1 MADYKRRKEH
11 TKETD
16 LSGTDL
22 TGTDLSG
29 TDLTGTGSFDIHN
42 TIEAFHFQSILNQF
56 SSDGQSDD
64 FQCHFFG
71 SEYRLGFILI

>member
-29 TDLTGTGSFDIHN
+29 TDLTGTATVMLTTLWRWWLTVGDNFRMLTTELRSCWHLLDVG
-42 TIEAFHFQSILNQF
+42 AW
-56 SSDGQSDD
+56 
-64 FQCHFFG
+64 
-71 SEYRLGFILI
+71 R

>member
-1 MADYKRRKEH
+1 MADYKRRQEV

-16 LSGTDL
+16 LSVTDL
-22 TGTDLSG
+22 TGTDF
-29 TDLTGTGSFDIHN
+29 TGTGSFDIQN
-42 TIEAFHFQSILNQF
+42 TIEALHFQSILNQF

-71 SEYRLGFILI
+71 GEYRLGFILI